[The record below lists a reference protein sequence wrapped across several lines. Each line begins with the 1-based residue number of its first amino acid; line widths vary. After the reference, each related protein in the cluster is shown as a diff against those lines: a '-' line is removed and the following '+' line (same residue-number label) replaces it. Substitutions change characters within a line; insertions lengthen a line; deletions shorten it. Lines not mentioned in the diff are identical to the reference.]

1 MHENLID
8 KLATLIEEDASVPE
22 TADIDEC
29 ILGFIGVENVSRKV
43 IIEIYDQEKSNKNSK
58 GQVKS
63 KILNTNLSFN
73 FNYDDKKLNL
83 ENAYFRS
90 PVTSIFIEYKILA
103 M

>member
-43 IIEIYDQEKSNKNSK
+43 IIEIYDQEKSNTNSK
-58 GQVKS
+58 
-63 KILNTNLSFN
+63 LNTDTIECLHTW
-73 FNYDDKKLNL
+73 
-83 ENAYFRS
+83 AYGTFWDH
-90 PVTSIFIEYKILA
+90 IW
-103 M
+103 